1 MNAQWVVSVSYG
13 ELILK
18 GKNRRQFTKAA
29 LRHLRKALAGIPVQ
43 AQFEQFGKVFLAV
56 DEADVERTVA
66 AARRVFG
73 LIYVTPSLQVPRD
86 EAALREA
93 AAALL
98 SHRVATLREQ
108 DGADSRIG
116 DAGTSDGGTSRN
128 AVMTGSPDAAH
139 TVTFKV
145 DVKRSDKSFAVP
157 SPEFAARVGSWM
169 LEDVPGL
176 AVEMHAPDIT
186 LRVEIREDFFVSVDR
201 YAGMGGLPAGS
212 GGRGL
217 LLLSGGID
225 SPAAGFALARRGLS
239 LSAVHFHSYPFTSER
254 AQDKARRLAAQMER
268 TVGPMRLFMVNLTDI
283 YTAIA
288 RHCSKRNTTV
298 LSRRMM
304 MRIADRIADQDH
316 DDCLITGE
324 SLGQVASQTIQGI
337 SVVNEAA
344 RHPILRPFIATDKTA
359 IIDIA
364 RDIGTFDISIEPF
377 DDCCSIFAPEHP
389 NTRPSLAEIE
399 RDEAKL
405 DVEGLVAQALETLE
419 RVDIESP

>member
-18 GKNRRQFTKAA
+18 GKNRRQFTSLA
-29 LRHLRKALAGIPVQ
+29 LRHLHKALRGIAIR
-43 AQFEQFGKVFLAV
+43 AQFEQFGKVFFAV
-56 DEADVERTVA
+56 DEEDVARTVE

-73 LIYVTPSLQVPRD
+73 LIYVTPALQVARED
-86 EAALREA
+86 TALREA
-93 AAALL
+93 AGELL
-98 SHRVATLREQ
+98 ARRVAEVSQ
-108 DGADSRIG
+108 DRPSE
-116 DAGTSDGGTSRN
+116 T
-128 AVMTGSPDAAH
+128 P
-139 TVTFKV
+139 VTFKV
-145 DVKRSDKSFAVP
+145 EVKRSDKSFPVP
-157 SPEFAARVGSWM
+157 SPEYAARVGAWM
-169 LEDVPGL
+169 MEDVPHV
-176 AVEMHAPDIT
+176 AVDVHDPDIT
-186 LRVEIREDFFVSVDR
+186 LRVEVREDLFVSVER

-225 SPAAGFALARRGLS
+225 SPAAGFAMARRGLS

-268 TVGPMRLFMVNLTDI
+268 TVGPMRLYMVNLTDV

-288 RHCSKRNTTV
+288 RHCNRRNTTV

-304 MRIADRIADQDH
+304 MRIADRIADRDH

-337 SVVNEAA
+337 SVVNQVA
-344 RHPILRPFIATDKTA
+344 RRPILRPFIASDKTA
-359 IIDIA
+359 IIEMA
-364 RDIGTFDISIEPF
+364 RDIGTFDISIEPY
-377 DDCCSIFAPEHP
+377 DDCCSIFAPDHP
-389 NTRPSLAEIE
+389 NTRPSANEIE

-405 DVEGLVAQALETLE
+405 DVEALVTGAMETLE
-419 RVDIESP
+419 RVEIEE